1 MIEVHQGDI
10 IVVDAESHAGR
21 EMGGHNVVEGN
32 IRRHFLVVSRYEYN
46 RRSNLVCGLAIT
58 HKHVD
63 FESGTNG
70 DALLLQLLTYDFV
83 ARNGKVIGHIHDEGQ
98 LNRIIKQVSNIF
110 SKEIG

>member
-1 MIEVHQGDI
+1 MSTID
-10 IVVDAESHAGR
+10 D
-21 EMGGHNVVEGN
+21 
-32 IRRHFLVVSRYEYN
+32 
-46 RRSNLVCGLAIT
+46 CGLAIT
-58 HKHVD
+58 HKSIIAIITHKYDDSPFRFPIAD

-83 ARNGKVIGHIHDEGQ
+83 ARNGKIIGHIHDKGQ